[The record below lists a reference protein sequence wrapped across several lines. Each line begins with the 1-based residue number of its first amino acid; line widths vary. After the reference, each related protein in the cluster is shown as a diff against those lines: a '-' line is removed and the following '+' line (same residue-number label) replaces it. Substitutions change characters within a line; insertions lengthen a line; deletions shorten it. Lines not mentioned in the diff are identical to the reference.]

1 MNEHSDSDRKQ
12 RIAKYKEER
21 RRQLAIQ
28 TANRLAKN
36 PKDSSNSFQYIIC
49 NYLLLIY
56 IFLKI
61 NVLCIFFLP

>member
-1 MNEHSDSDRKQ
+1 MNNQDSDRKQ

-36 PKDSSNSFQYIIC
+36 PTDSSNFIINMCSSFSVKLIC
-49 NYLLLIY
+49 IY
-56 IFLKI
+56 
-61 NVLCIFFLP
+61 FFYR

>member
-1 MNEHSDSDRKQ
+1 MNNQDSDRKQ

-36 PKDSSNSFQYIIC
+36 PTDSSNFIINMCASFSVK
-49 NYLLLIY
+49 LIY
-56 IFLKI
+56 FK
-61 NVLCIFFLP
+61 FFYR

>member
-1 MNEHSDSDRKQ
+1 MNNQDSDRKQ

-36 PKDSSNSFQYIIC
+36 PTDSSNFIINMCSSFSVK
-49 NYLLLIY
+49 LIY
-56 IFLKI
+56 IY
-61 NVLCIFFLP
+61 IFYR

>member
-1 MNEHSDSDRKQ
+1 MNNQDSDRKQ

-36 PKDSSNSFQYIIC
+36 PTDSSNY
-49 NYLLLIY
+49 Y
-56 IFLKI
+56 KH
-61 NVLCIFFLP
+61 VCIFFREINIF

>member
-1 MNEHSDSDRKQ
+1 MNNQDSDRKQ

-36 PKDSSNSFQYIIC
+36 PTDSSNFIINMCSSFSVK
-49 NYLLLIY
+49 LIY
-56 IFLKI
+56 IF
-61 NVLCIFFLP
+61 FFYR

>member
-1 MNEHSDSDRKQ
+1 MNNQDSDRKQ

-36 PKDSSNSFQYIIC
+36 PTDSSNFIINMC
-49 NYLLLIY
+49 SCFSVKLIY
-56 IFLKI
+56 F
-61 NVLCIFFLP
+61 IFFNR

>member
-1 MNEHSDSDRKQ
+1 MNNQDSDRKQ

-36 PKDSSNSFQYIIC
+36 PTDSSNFIINMCASFSVK
-49 NYLLLIY
+49 LIY
-56 IFLKI
+56 S
-61 NVLCIFFLP
+61 NFFYR

>member
-1 MNEHSDSDRKQ
+1 MNNQDSDRKQ

-36 PKDSSNSFQYIIC
+36 PTDSSNFIINMCASFSVK
-49 NYLLLIY
+49 LIY
-56 IFLKI
+56 F
-61 NVLCIFFLP
+61 IFFFYR

>member
-1 MNEHSDSDRKQ
+1 MNNQDSDRKQ

-36 PKDSSNSFQYIIC
+36 PTDSSNFIINMCSSFSVKLIY
-49 NYLLLIY
+49 IY
-56 IFLKI
+56 IFL
-61 NVLCIFFLP
+61 

>member
-1 MNEHSDSDRKQ
+1 MNNQDSDRKQ

-36 PKDSSNSFQYIIC
+36 PTDSSNFILNMCASFSVK
-49 NYLLLIY
+49 LIY
-56 IFLKI
+56 F
-61 NVLCIFFLP
+61 FFL

>member
-1 MNEHSDSDRKQ
+1 MNNQDSDRKQ

-36 PKDSSNSFQYIIC
+36 PTDSSNFIINMCSSFSVK
-49 NYLLLIY
+49 LIY
-56 IFLKI
+56 F
-61 NVLCIFFLP
+61 IFFYR

>member
-1 MNEHSDSDRKQ
+1 MNNQDSDRKQ

-36 PKDSSNSFQYIIC
+36 PTDSSNFIINMCSSFSVK
-49 NYLLLIY
+49 LIY
-56 IFLKI
+56 IY
-61 NVLCIFFLP
+61 IFFL

>member
-1 MNEHSDSDRKQ
+1 MNNQDSDRKQ

-36 PKDSSNSFQYIIC
+36 PTDSSNFIINMCSSFSVK
-49 NYLLLIY
+49 LIY
-56 IFLKI
+56 IY
-61 NVLCIFFLP
+61 IFF

>member
-1 MNEHSDSDRKQ
+1 MNNQDSDRKQ

-36 PKDSSNSFQYIIC
+36 PTDSSNFIINMCASFSVK
-49 NYLLLIY
+49 LIY
-56 IFLKI
+56 F
-61 NVLCIFFLP
+61 NFFI